1 MMIFEWQPI
10 WLPLSCGILVDML
23 EYSSEDYAPL
33 GSKIL
38 KREALID
45 KILLLTCAITDGR
58 VIECGGEKG
67 LVGAKTKFAN
77 AFVKSYFANVT
88 NFKMNN
94 DYTPQDKIN
103 QCKISALMLKT
114 LKGFLWHDIFYRIG
128 NFVPD
133 NIMEDMHCEM
143 AVQITRGILHIPTES
158 VPDDMY
164 RDFYICFSKQPYMSD
179 EWACWSMANYMRA
192 FGEPMEME
200 D

>member
-1 MMIFEWQPI
+1 MH
-10 WLPLSCGILVDML
+10 G
-23 EYSSEDYAPL
+23 YSFKDYAPL

-38 KREALID
+38 KRKALID

-67 LVGAKTKFAN
+67 LIGARENFSE
-77 AFVKSYFANVT
+77 AFIKLYFENVT

-94 DYTPQDKIN
+94 DYAPHDKIN

-114 LKGFLWHDIFYRIG
+114 LKRFSWDDIFYRTG
-128 NFVPD
+128 RFVPD
-133 NIMEDMHCEM
+133 NVMEDMYCEM
-143 AVQITRGILHIPTES
+143 AIQIIRGILFIRVES
-158 VPDDMY
+158 VPDDMN

-179 EWACWSMANYMRA
+179 EWACWSMTNYMRA
-192 FGEPMEME
+192 FGEPVEME